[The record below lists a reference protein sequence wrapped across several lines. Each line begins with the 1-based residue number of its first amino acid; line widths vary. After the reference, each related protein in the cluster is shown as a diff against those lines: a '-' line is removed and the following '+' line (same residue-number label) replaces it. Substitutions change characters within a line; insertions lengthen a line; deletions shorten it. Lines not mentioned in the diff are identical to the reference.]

1 MRAAQSF
8 VVVDGVVDV
17 VAFSFNFICF
27 VIIILQK
34 QFRHHQVKTFSK
46 ADIKITILLMCNIKL
61 SDYIWPPQIKFT
73 FSCLPNQHSIRRSLL
88 YFRRC

>member
-46 ADIKITILLMCNIKL
+46 ADIKITILLMCN
-61 SDYIWPPQIKFT
+61 
-73 FSCLPNQHSIRRSLL
+73 
-88 YFRRC
+88 